1 MEGESR
7 TIVSKLVVG
16 GDQIMGHSM
25 SEWPG
30 VASARPGHS
39 VSYPTHSSHRLLSS
53 INKQRSWGSRCQD
66 QRCVCENI
74 HLVILKVV
82 CACVRVYVSCA
93 AHAYM
98 CKAAAS
104 RVDRLSPALSKLVT
118 SLGGLECGGVS
129 QRMERLLIS
138 MQKIKDRDE
147 VPSKACVHISYMV
160 VCSCV
165 PWWLIKSC

>member
-1 MEGESR
+1 
-7 TIVSKLVVG
+7 
-16 GDQIMGHSM
+16 M
-25 SEWPG
+25 SF
-30 VASARPGHS
+30 
-39 VSYPTHSSHRLLSS
+39 PTHSSHRLLSS

-82 CACVRVYVSCA
+82 CACVRVYVLCA

-118 SLGGLECGGVS
+118 SLGGLEWGRGVS
-129 QRMERLLIS
+129 EDGEAVDFHAKDQR
-138 MQKIKDRDE
+138 
-147 VPSKACVHISYMV
+147 
-160 VCSCV
+160 
-165 PWWLIKSC
+165 